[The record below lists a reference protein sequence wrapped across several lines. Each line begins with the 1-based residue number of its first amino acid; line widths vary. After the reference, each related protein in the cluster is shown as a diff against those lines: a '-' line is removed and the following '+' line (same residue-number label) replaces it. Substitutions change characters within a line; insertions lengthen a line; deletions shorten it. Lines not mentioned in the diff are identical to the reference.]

1 MFQQAFFAPLSERN
15 SEKTFF
21 SIFTTFHIRGGSRL
35 DIWCLLGLSGEGS
48 PPKSPPAREPAST
61 ASRPRFIATRACSC
75 SRSPSRSDIF
85 LISTSIWWDP
95 YSTVVVAISFSL
107 SLIAHPNGWK
117 QFRCLL
123 RLRQHALKLK
133 FSLGFSD
140 FECPKRSLPMV
151 GRNLLQIFGPSLDKQ
166 QHIILSQTVQSK
178 DCIVIS
184 RMRYAHAPPQRLG
197 LKSYLLYSSA
207 SMHSQGKTLVF
218 PRFRQF
224 LVL

>member
-1 MFQQAFFAPLSERN
+1 MFQQAFFAPLSQRN

-21 SIFTTFHIRGGSRL
+21 SIFTTFHIRGGSP
-35 DIWCLLGLSGEGS
+35 LLGLSREGL
-48 PPKSPPAREPAST
+48 PPTSPPAREPAST
-61 ASRPRFIATRACSC
+61 ASRPRFIATCACSC

-85 LISTSIWWDP
+85 LISKSIWWDP

-117 QFRCLL
+117 QFRCLI

-151 GRNLLQIFGPSLDKQ
+151 GCNLLQIFGPSLDKQ
-166 QHIILSQTVQSK
+166 QHIS
-178 DCIVIS
+178 
-184 RMRYAHAPPQRLG
+184 
-197 LKSYLLYSSA
+197 
-207 SMHSQGKTLVF
+207 
-218 PRFRQF
+218 
-224 LVL
+224 